1 MILSL
6 SWRNIWRNK
15 TRSLIVVA
23 TLAVGLLGGVMFMGL
38 INGWVEQRM
47 HDSIHNEIAHIQIH
61 NPQYL
66 LNEETQHYISDYP
79 SIITALDTMKS
90 VIGYTGRIKVFAMA
104 QSDRATSGIVVMG
117 INPTE
122 EATVSEISTKLV
134 AGEFLENNHR
144 VPSIVVGSTTAES
157 LKLINYNITS
167 EKLDSIDESK
177 IPVEVKDSLK
187 QLIGQRYRSKTN
199 FQKELKRILADNYDS
214 HVDYILKR
222 FAEYRLNSSV
232 ILTLQTPEGELHNQ
246 MFKVRGVYKTTNSAF
261 DGRFAYVERGILAS
275 TAGLQENQVHEVA
288 VLCTGLDEGKTA
300 ATSLAPNFKL
310 LSVRSW
316 EQVSPE
322 IAMYAEMGNFMGMIY
337 IVIILFALAFGI
349 VNTMMMSVL
358 ERIRE
363 LGMLMA
369 IGMNKIRVFTMIMVE
384 SILLSLTGGIVG
396 MAISAVILSIL
407 SQTGVDFG
415 MWAEGLEALGYSS
428 MIYPEITV
436 GNYIMITVLVII
448 TGMVASLWPARRA
461 LKLKPV
467 EALRHE

>member
-79 SIITALDTMKS
+79 SIITMLDTMKS
-90 VIGYTGRIKVFAMA
+90 VVGYTGRIKVFAMA

-122 EATVSEISTKLV
+122 EATVSEISTKIV

-157 LKLINYNITS
+157 LKLINYNLTV
-167 EKLDSIDESK
+167 EKLDSIDESI

-187 QLIGQRYRSKTN
+187 QLLGQRFRSKVS
-199 FQKELKRILADNYDS
+199 FQKELKNILADNYDS
-214 HVDYILKR
+214 HVDYILKY

-261 DGRFAYVERGILAS
+261 DGRFAYVERGVLAS

-300 ATSLAPNFKL
+300 AASLAPNFKL

-384 SILLSLTGGIVG
+384 SILLSLTGGAVG

-407 SQTGVDFG
+407 SKTGIDFG
-415 MWAEGLEALGYSS
+415 MWAEGLGALGYSS
-428 MIYPEITV
+428 IIYPKTTV
-436 GNYIMITVLVII
+436 GNYVTITVLVII

>member
-1 MILSL
+1 
-6 SWRNIWRNK
+6 
-15 TRSLIVVA
+15 
-23 TLAVGLLGGVMFMGL
+23 MGL

-79 SIITALDTMKS
+79 SIITTLDTMKS
-90 VIGYTGRIKVFAMA
+90 VVGYTGRIKVFAMA

-122 EATVSEISTKLV
+122 EATVSEISTKIV

-144 VPSIVVGSTTAES
+144 VPSMVIGSTTAEA
-157 LKLINYNITS
+157 LKLINYNLTV
-167 EKLDSIDESK
+167 EKLDSIDESI

-187 QLIGQRYRSKTN
+187 QLIGQRFRSMTT

-214 HVDYILKR
+214 HVDYILKY

-246 MFKVRGVYKTTNSAF
+246 LFKVRGVYKTTNTAF

-300 ATSLAPNFKL
+300 AASLAPNFKL

-384 SILLSLTGGIVG
+384 SILLSLTGGAVG

-407 SQTGVDFG
+407 SKTGIDFA
-415 MWAEGLEALGYSS
+415 MWAEGFEALGYSS
-428 MIYPEITV
+428 MVYPEVTV
-436 GNYIMITVLVII
+436 GNYVTITVLVII

>member
-79 SIITALDTMKS
+79 SIITTLDTMKS
-90 VIGYTGRIKVFAMA
+90 VVGYTGRIKVFAMA

-122 EATVSEISTKLV
+122 EATVSEISTKIV

-157 LKLINYNITS
+157 LKLINYNLTV
-167 EKLDSIDESK
+167 EKLDSIDESI

-187 QLIGQRYRSKTN
+187 QLLGQRFRSKVS
-199 FQKELKRILADNYDS
+199 FQKELKNILADNYDS
-214 HVDYILKR
+214 HVDYILKY

-261 DGRFAYVERGILAS
+261 DG
-275 TAGLQENQVHEVA
+275 
-288 VLCTGLDEGKTA
+288 
-300 ATSLAPNFKL
+300 
-310 LSVRSW
+310 
-316 EQVSPE
+316 
-322 IAMYAEMGNFMGMIY
+322 
-337 IVIILFALAFGI
+337 
-349 VNTMMMSVL
+349 
-358 ERIRE
+358 
-363 LGMLMA
+363 
-369 IGMNKIRVFTMIMVE
+369 
-384 SILLSLTGGIVG
+384 
-396 MAISAVILSIL
+396 
-407 SQTGVDFG
+407 
-415 MWAEGLEALGYSS
+415 
-428 MIYPEITV
+428 
-436 GNYIMITVLVII
+436 
-448 TGMVASLWPARRA
+448 
-461 LKLKPV
+461 
-467 EALRHE
+467 

>member
-79 SIITALDTMKS
+79 SIITTLDTMKS
-90 VIGYTGRIKVFAMA
+90 VVGYTGRIKVFAMA

-122 EATVSEISTKLV
+122 EATVSEISTKIV

-157 LKLINYNITS
+157 LKLINYNLTV
-167 EKLDSIDESK
+167 EKLDSIDESI

-187 QLIGQRYRSKTN
+187 QLLGQRFRSKVS
-199 FQKELKRILADNYDS
+199 FQKELKNILADNYDS
-214 HVDYILKR
+214 HVDYILKY

-261 DGRFAYVERGILAS
+261 DGRFAYVERGVLAS

-300 ATSLAPNFKL
+300 AASLAPNFKL

-363 LGMLMA
+363 LGML
-369 IGMNKIRVFTMIMVE
+369 
-384 SILLSLTGGIVG
+384 
-396 MAISAVILSIL
+396 
-407 SQTGVDFG
+407 
-415 MWAEGLEALGYSS
+415 
-428 MIYPEITV
+428 
-436 GNYIMITVLVII
+436 
-448 TGMVASLWPARRA
+448 
-461 LKLKPV
+461 
-467 EALRHE
+467 

>member
-79 SIITALDTMKS
+79 SIITTLDTMKS
-90 VIGYTGRIKVFAMA
+90 VVGYTGRIKVFAMA

-122 EATVSEISTKLV
+122 EATVSEISTKIV

-157 LKLINYNITS
+157 LKLINYNLTV
-167 EKLDSIDESK
+167 EKLDSIDESI

-187 QLIGQRYRSKTN
+187 QLLGQRFRSKVS
-199 FQKELKRILADNYDS
+199 FQKELKNILADNYDS
-214 HVDYILKR
+214 HVDYILKY

-261 DGRFAYVERGILAS
+261 DGRFAYVERGVLAS

-300 ATSLAPNFKL
+300 AASLAPNFKL

-384 SILLSLTGGIVG
+384 SILLSLTGGAVG

-407 SQTGVDFG
+407 SKTGIDFG
-415 MWAEGLEALGYSS
+415 MWAEGLGALGCSS
-428 MIYPEITV
+428 IIYPKTTV
-436 GNYIMITVLVII
+436 GNYVTITVLVII